1 MPSGESAPA
10 GDSMALR
17 DVAEAVGLITAPAAG
32 LATLALYFGW
42 RRTQSYAQYFGVDNS
57 ILEYS
62 VQDYVLRSAGSVYR
76 IVQVAVIAGLL
87 ALIAHRVLSTIRGRP
102 AGQLAG
108 AVIAT
113 GAAFALLIWAGSP
126 ISRMC
131 GAPLPR
137 MSAFA
142 TLVGAGTL
150 AIVLFRGLHAQRCGA
165 SPPAQVSPPAR
176 VQVVSLVL
184 LAVGLFA
191 LDSLAVP
198 ARAAVLRAPYLAVDT
213 LLALG
218 LVLFG
223 YAFFI
228 SRPPGPGGDPMWM
241 RTLLIVFCGLLVLV
255 GMFAATDEYAQAVGT
270 REAELTAARLP
281 DRRGV
286 IIYSAENLD
295 LPPVVHCVRLVGKDE
310 AFHFRCDGL
319 RLFARVGKGTLVLPQ
334 NWSRAD
340 GLTADDRIIVVPD
353 EDPAIRLEFTP
364 GAGDIP
370 PDPL

>member
-17 DVAEAVGLITAPAAG
+17 DVAEAVGLVTAPAAG

-42 RRTQSYAQYFGVDNS
+42 RRTQSYAQYFGIDNS
-57 ILEYS
+57 ILGFS

-76 IVQVAVIAGLL
+76 IVQVAVVTGLL
-87 ALIAHRVLSTIRGRP
+87 ALIAHRLLSTIRGRP
-102 AGQLAG
+102 AGRLAG
-108 AVIAT
+108 AVIAA
-113 GAAFALLIWAGSP
+113 GATFALLTWAGSP
-126 ISRMC
+126 ISQVL

-137 MSAFA
+137 MPAVALLIGA
-142 TLVGAGTL
+142 TTL
-150 AIVLFRGLHAQRCGA
+150 AVVLFGGSRSRRYAPSSTA
-165 SPPAQVSPPAR
+165 P
-176 VQVVSLVL
+176 VVALVL
-184 LAVGLFA
+184 LAAGLVA

-198 ARAAVLRAPYLAVDT
+198 ARAAALRAPYLATDT

-228 SRPPGPGGDPMWM
+228 SRPPGTGGEPLWT
-241 RTLLIVFCGLLVLV
+241 RTLFIVFCGLLVLV
-255 GMFAATDEYAQAVGT
+255 GMFATTDEYAQAVGT

-295 LPPVVHCVRLVGKDE
+295 LPPVVHCVRLPGKDE
-310 AFHFRCDGL
+310 AYHFRCDGL
-319 RLFARVGKGTLVLPQ
+319 RLFARVEKGTLVLPE

-340 GLTADDRIIVVPD
+340 GLTPDDRIIVVPD
-353 EDPAIRLEFTP
+353 DDPGIRLEFTP
-364 GAGDIP
+364 GEGDIP